1 MEYEKFIQPKE
12 MEIGGRKFAISKIPA
27 MEAMSIYSEL
37 AKAVSANGALGMT
50 MLPSSVN
57 KQILGYVALCDKD
70 GIWVSLSTDSIIN
83 EIFRDDFGDLQQV
96 IIEMVEEN
104 FGFFVSGKLLDKL
117 VHRTLETESA

>member
-1 MEYEKFIQPKE
+1 MNYEKFIQPKE
-12 MEIGGRKFAISKIPA
+12 ITVGDRTFAISKIPA

-57 KQILGYVALCDKD
+57 KQLLGYVALCDTD

>member
-1 MEYEKFIQPKE
+1 MNYEKFIQPKE
-12 MEIGGRKFAISKIPA
+12 ITVGDRTFAISKIPA

-70 GIWVSLSTDSIIN
+70 GIWVSLYTDSIII

>member
-1 MEYEKFIQPKE
+1 MNYDKFIQPKE
-12 MEIGGRKFAISKIPA
+12 ITVGDRTFAISKIPA

-50 MLPSSVN
+50 MLPPSVN
-57 KQILGYVALCDKD
+57 KQILGYVALYDKD

-83 EIFRDDFGDLQQV
+83 EIFRDDFGDFQQV

-117 VHRTLETESA
+117 VGRTLETESA

>member
-1 MEYEKFIQPKE
+1 MNYEKFIQPKE
-12 MEIGGRKFAISKIPA
+12 ITVGDRTFAISKIPA

-57 KQILGYVALCDKD
+57 KQILGYVALHDKD
-70 GIWVSLSTDSIIN
+70 DIWVSLSTDSIIN

>member
-1 MEYEKFIQPKE
+1 MNYDKFIQPKE
-12 MEIGGRKFAISKIPA
+12 IAVGDRTFAISKIPA

-37 AKAVSANGALGMT
+37 AKAVNANGALGMT
-50 MLPSSVN
+50 MLPPSVN

-83 EIFRDDFGDLQQV
+83 EIFKDDFGDFQQV

>member
-1 MEYEKFIQPKE
+1 MNYEKFIQPKE
-12 MEIGGRKFAISKIPA
+12 ITVGDRTFAISKIPA

-57 KQILGYVALCDKD
+57 KQILGYVALCGKD